1 MDERDDRN
9 GRTDKNAGNRQNGTA
24 EKAGVPAEPAQTGKP
39 ANAGVN
45 HTDAG
50 GADVQTPA
58 KRAGTG
64 NARATSTGVQASAKR
79 AGADNAKTTSADAL
93 VEAKNSSADTQTTRG
108 GWFSRV
114 GDWCRRHALSVD
126 SVAASAVSGYLTASF
141 CALLTDTNF
150 SALSFVE
157 NLSRG
162 QFWAILLL
170 VFAALQAVGI
180 LTRRKLIPCVGL
192 ALSTLLFCVSYA
204 VAAGNLWMGL
214 GLLLPALVV
223 VRYVTKQ
230 DGLNPDRILFSSR
243 MGWALTGLGVLL
255 FTLVVGY
262 ASSIR
267 YTAFLSNT
275 FDFGLFAQMFE
286 GMART
291 GTPVTTLERN
301 VELSH
306 FAVHF
311 SPFFYVLLPGYMI
324 FRSPLYLIWVQA
336 FGVAAG
342 AFAVYGIARRLK
354 LLPSH
359 AAGCAFLYLL
369 YPAFSR
375 GCFYDFHENKF
386 LPVTVLFLVYF
397 LLRQVTDGEEGTER
411 SLPAGTPGGG
421 IGRRSAGEA
430 DTGFLPWLRQTGR
443 AWLRFLPALGCAF
456 LVLSVKEDAAVYVA
470 AVALWVILTQKKKWR
485 GAVLFVLSVAYLGF
499 AVRMISHFGGE
510 LLVGRYQD
518 FLREGNSFTD
528 VLKEC
533 FYGIGRF
540 FRIVFTENKG
550 AYLLWMFVPVL
561 FAPFFTK
568 KQGTL
573 VLLLPMLLIN
583 LMSSDKYQFDV
594 AFQYTFG
601 VGALILVSFVLMLAD
616 RKPEIRGRTLVIA
629 LSFSLILTASL
640 TFPTV
645 GYYIER
651 FGGNRAYYAEAE
663 QVLYDSLPADASV
676 SANSSLTAHLYRF
689 RDVHSVGTSY
699 WTPEKTDYYVLRNDT
714 TFKYKGKE
722 YKTGVS
728 FLEEYYPDQYE
739 RVGGGEFFDI
749 YRLR

>member
-1 MDERDDRN
+1 MDERDTQN
-9 GRTDKNAGNRQNGTA
+9 EKHRQNGKA
-24 EKAGVPAEPAQTGKP
+24 EKTGTPACPVQSGKLAEAGNTGAGFAGAGITDTET
-39 ANAGVN
+39 ANAQASV
-45 HTDAG
+45 
-50 GADVQTPA
+50 
-58 KRAGTG
+58 KSAGTG
-64 NARATSTGVQASAKR
+64 NGKR
-79 AGADNAKTTSADAL
+79 AKNLSADAQ
-93 VEAKNSSADTQTTRG
+93 APTRG
-108 GWFSRV
+108 GWLSRV

-170 VFAALQAVGI
+170 VFAALLAVGI

-192 ALSTLLFCVSYA
+192 ALSTLIFCVSYA

-223 VRYVTKQ
+223 VRYVTKE
-230 DGLNPDRILFSSR
+230 DGLNPDRIVFSSR
-243 MGWALTGLGVLL
+243 TGWALTGLGVLL
-255 FTLVVGY
+255 FTLVIGY

-359 AAGCAFLYLL
+359 ATGCAFLYLL

-397 LLRQVTDGEEGTER
+397 LLRQVTDGEEETGR

-421 IGRRSAGEA
+421 IGRRSA
-430 DTGFLPWLRQTGR
+430 DTGFLPWLRRTGR
-443 AWLRFLPALGCAF
+443 TWLGFLPALGCAL
-456 LVLSVKEDAAVYVA
+456 LVLSIKEDAAVYVA

-510 LLVGRYQD
+510 LLVGRYRD

-561 FAPFFTK
+561 FAPFLTK

-616 RKPEIRGRTLVIA
+616 RKPETRGRTLVIA

-645 GYYIER
+645 GYYIDR

-663 QVLYDSLPADASV
+663 QVLYDSLPEGASV